1 MPDETAA
8 TGQFSLRAY
17 GASLRFESADAALL
31 GDLREDFAF
40 FRDDKGG
47 QCAETL
53 KAVVGETPPV
63 PAGARLLW
71 RNRKWAAYA
80 YPSGSRLVRY
90 PEGALC
96 EFDYLAR
103 RGLVRAGDRDLARE
117 LAYLLILS
125 RLGEQL
131 DLLGLHRLHA
141 MAAEFGGSA
150 FAAVAPPGGGKTT
163 LLLGLA
169 KEAGFT
175 PLANDTP
182 LVDGAGRLYPFP
194 LRVALGADSPY
205 LKDFPPA
212 ELRPFNRRH
221 YPPKYLLP
229 AAPLPGAPGPA
240 RCSELFLL
248 KRTAGGPAI
257 LPVPRAG
264 AALELLRS
272 LVLGCGV
279 PQIAEFFLRPELAD
293 LRAKAGIALG
303 RAGAARALLKGCGV
317 FEFRLSPEPARN
329 ASELRAFLSG
339 RRPGFS
345 GNII

>member
-1 MPDETAA
+1 MTDGTDAA
-8 TGQFSLRAY
+8 GYFSLRAY

-31 GDLREDFAF
+31 SDLREDFSF
-40 FRDDKGG
+40 FLDEKGG
-47 QCAETL
+47 TCAEAIT
-53 KAVVGETPPV
+53 AAVGEPLPV
-63 PAGARLLW
+63 PAGARRLW
-71 RNRKWAAYA
+71 RNRKWAAYTA
-80 YPSGSRLVRY
+80 PSGSRVVRY

-96 EFDYLAR
+96 EFDYRAR
-103 RGLVRAGDRDLARE
+103 RGLVRAGDRGLARE

-163 LLLGLA
+163 LLLALA
-169 KEAGFT
+169 REPGFT

-182 LVDGAGRLYPFP
+182 LVDGAGRLCPFP
-194 LRVALGADSPY
+194 LRVALGADSPF
-205 LKDFPPA
+205 LKDIPPGN
-212 ELRPFNRRH
+212 LRPFTRRH

-240 RCSELFLL
+240 VCSELFLL
-248 KRTAGGPAI
+248 RRTPGSPAI
-257 LPVPRAG
+257 LPASRAG

-272 LVLGCGV
+272 LVLGSGV
-279 PQIAEFFLRPELAD
+279 PQIAEFFLRPEPAD
-293 LRAKAGIALG
+293 LRAKAGIALA
-303 RAGAARALLKGCGV
+303 RAKAARALLKGCGV
-317 FEFRLSPEPARN
+317 FEFRLSPEPAQN
-329 ASELRAFLSG
+329 ARALRAFLSG
-339 RRPGFS
+339 RRPIS